1 MGAAAVGSDNVLD
14 VVEELREIVGE
25 FKRILYGDAAART
38 NGLVVE
44 FGDLRREVASIKED
58 LHRMKSRRPVIGLWV
73 GGYVAFVAAV
83 AFGVVAG
90 LNLVGARELWSLP
103 APVAV
108 FLATF
113 CALVALFLFMAG
125 FGWIDGRE

>member
-1 MGAAAVGSDNVLD
+1 MASDNVLD
-14 VVEELREIVGE
+14 VVEELRQIVGE
-25 FKRILYGDAAART
+25 FKRILYGDQAART

-58 LHRMKSRRPVIGLWV
+58 LHRLKSRRPVVWLWI

-90 LNLVGARELWSLP
+90 LNMIGEPDLWGLP
-103 APVAV
+103 VSVSV
-108 FLATF
+108 FLALF
-113 CALVALFLFMAG
+113 CATVALFLFLGG
-125 FGWIDGRE
+125 FGWFDDGRLS